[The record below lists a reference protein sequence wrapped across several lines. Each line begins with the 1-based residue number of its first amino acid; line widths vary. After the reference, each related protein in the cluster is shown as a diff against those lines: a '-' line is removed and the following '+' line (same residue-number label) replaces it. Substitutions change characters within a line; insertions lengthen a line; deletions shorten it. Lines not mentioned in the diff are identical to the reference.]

1 MKKNIRFVLLT
12 IFSNVFI
19 GCNLFAMDGG
29 RVDGSMSREG
39 MGFHQY
45 RGGYHRS
52 DGGYGYGRAYG
63 AYGRHFG
70 KYSHRG
76 YDRYGSQG
84 YVRKEADPRDNM
96 VARSTNVNEGRKPIA
111 GARRDN
117 SSEGAQNST
126 LRTDRALLNKPRG
139 GQYWGYYSPDYQ
151 YGLYPWYNN
160 GDPYYYYQK
169 ADYYP
174 WHYGY
179 NPGWLWW

>member
-1 MKKNIRFVLLT
+1 MKQNIYFILLSVVS
-12 IFSNVFI
+12 II
-19 GCNLFAMDGG
+19 IMADNLVAMDGG

-45 RGGYHRS
+45 HGGYHRS

-70 KYSHRG
+70 RYSHRG

-84 YVRKEADPRDNM
+84 YVRQEADPRDNI
-96 VARSTNVNEGRKPIA
+96 VAKRVDVNAGRRPIA
-111 GARRDN
+111 KQHRDSYATKQART
-117 SSEGAQNST
+117 E
-126 LRTDRALLNKPRG
+126 RALLNKPRG

-160 GDPYYYYQK
+160 GDPHYYYQK

-174 WHYGY
+174 WYYGY